1 MVVSFCAKIVKYNYY
16 ICELKQKTQ
25 NQLNMKRLFIFIAA
39 IFAAAVAFGQTPLP
53 NDPAVRVGQLENG
66 LKYYIR
72 HNEQPAQR
80 AEFWIATDAG
90 AHQEEDHQDGLAH
103 FFEHMCFNGTK
114 NFPGKSMLEYLQS
127 IGAEFGRNINA
138 STGFEVTQ
146 YMLNN
151 IPVVRESIVDSCLLV
166 LHDWSGFVT
175 CDPAEIDN
183 ERGVIIEEK
192 RSRDAAD
199 WRMYMAARP
208 YIYGDAPYANRTLI
222 GGYDQLANFE
232 HQSLYDFH
240 QKWYRPDNQAVI
252 VVGDIDV
259 DAVEAKIKTL
269 FSDIPVP
276 AAPVEKPVVKLA
288 DNVEPIVGIITDPEA
303 QYSYVE
309 LMWKREPLPKQFNN
323 TDMAFIAN
331 MVERYV
337 RQIMG
342 ERFSDLAA
350 DPASPFI
357 DAALYFY
364 PICNECDAT
373 RGQVLFREG
382 NMNAALKAFMVEVR
396 KMQQFGFND
405 AEVQRATDNIINGY
419 EKAVEAAASRKNGD
433 FVDPLLNNFY
443 KNEPYLEPEMALQL
457 AQGIC
462 SQMNAQVLNQ
472 LVAQFQFV
480 TDENLIVLYNGPSK
494 EGSIIPTEEDI
505 RNTLAEAKAVEIQAN
520 VEEAVNEPLISKKL
534 KGAKVKKT
542 ATTVYDATEW
552 TLKNGVKVIVLPTEL
567 KKDQVLF
574 NISKDGGKTL
584 IATEDLPSFEDD
596 IWSLY
601 VQNTGISKFSG
612 REIPKMLAGKSVSVS
627 PFIGSARHGVS
638 GSSSPKDLETAL
650 QAAYLLFTEPR
661 FDEAEY
667 MIGINQINA
676 LMPNLKSNPDFQ
688 FSIAM
693 NNILYGNNPRVV
705 NLTEETLAKASLA
718 TIERVYRELFKD
730 AAGAVVTIVGNVD
743 LATLK
748 PMVEKYIGSLPK
760 GKKATKINEANL
772 INFAEGQV
780 NEKVVLPM
788 QAPKST
794 VVQLYSAYVPV
805 TTKESVAL
813 DAANYIID
821 MIYTKTIRE
830 DEGGTYGVGTS
841 MVGQR
846 SPVQRMIAQIYF
858 NTNPESAEKLG
869 NLAEKGLRELAANG
883 PTAEQFNMAME
894 NFKKNLPESR
904 INNSYWM
911 NCLQNWNQLGIV
923 YDKEYEEAIN
933 TLTTED
939 VKAALQE
946 LLSQDNVIKIASFP
960 AE

>member
-1 MVVSFCAKIVKYNYY
+1 
-16 ICELKQKTQ
+16 
-25 NQLNMKRLFIFIAA
+25 MKRLFIFIAA
-39 IFAAAVAFGQTPLP
+39 LIAATVAFGQTPLP
-53 NDPAVRVGQLENG
+53 NDPAVRTGQLENG

-72 HNEQPAQR
+72 HNDQPAQR

-90 AHQEEDHQDGLAH
+90 ANQEEDHQDGLAH

-114 NFPGKSMLEYLQS
+114 NFPGKSMLTYLQS

-192 RSRDAAD
+192 RGRDAAD

-208 YIYGDAPYANRTLI
+208 YIYGDVPYGRRTLI

-232 HQSLYDFH
+232 HQSLTEFH
-240 QKWYRPDNQAVI
+240 QKWYRPDNQAII

-259 DAVEAKIKTL
+259 DAIEAKIKTM

-276 AAPVEKPVVKLA
+276 AEPVQKPVYKLA

-309 LMWKREPLPKQFNN
+309 ILWKREPMPKEFNN
-323 TDMAFIAN
+323 TDVAFMTNI
-331 MVERYV
+331 VKSYV

-342 ERFSDLAA
+342 ERLADIAA
-350 DPASPFI
+350 DPTSPFI
-357 DAALYFY
+357 QAGVYFY

-373 RGQVLFREG
+373 RAQVLFREG
-382 NMNAALKAFMVEVR
+382 NMAPALKTFMLEVE
-396 KMQQFGFND
+396 KMKQFGFTE
-405 AEVQRATDNIINGY
+405 AEVQRATENILKAY
-419 EKAVEAAASRKNGD
+419 EKAVEAAGSRKNGD

-443 KNEPYLEPEMALQL
+443 QNESYLEPELAYQL
-457 AQGIC
+457 AQGLCGQI
-462 SQMNAQVLNQ
+462 NAQILNQ
-472 LVAQFQFV
+472 LLGQFQFV
-480 TDENLIVLYNGPSK
+480 TDENMIVLYNGPSK
-494 EGSIIPTEEDI
+494 EGSIIPTEDEI
-505 RNTLAEAKAVEIQAN
+505 RNVLAEVKTIEVQPNA
-520 VEEAVNEPLISKKL
+520 EEAVNEPFISEEL
-534 KGAKVKKT
+534 KGSPVKT
-542 ATTVYDATEW
+542 AAETVYGATEW

-567 KKDQVLF
+567 KKDQVIF
-574 NISKDGGKTL
+574 NITKKGGKTL
-584 IATEDLPSFEDD
+584 IATEDLPSFEDN

-601 VQNTGISKFSG
+601 LEYAGISKFAG
-612 REIPKMLAGKSVSVS
+612 KNIPKMLAGKSLSVS
-627 PFIGSARHGVS
+627 PYIGGSRHGVN
-638 GSSSPKDLETAL
+638 GSSTPKDLETAL
-650 QAAYLLFTEPR
+650 QIAYLYFTAPR
-661 FDEAEY
+661 FDESEY
-667 MIGINQINA
+667 MTGINQINA
-676 LMPNLKSNPDFQ
+676 LMPNMKANPDFL
-688 FSIAM
+688 FDIEM
-693 NNILYGNNPRVV
+693 DKILYGNNPRVV
-705 NLTEETLAKASLA
+705 SLTDETLEKADLA

-743 LATLK
+743 LETLK

-760 GKKATKINEANL
+760 GKKATDVVEENL
-772 INFAEGQV
+772 ITFAKGVV
-780 NEKVVLPM
+780 NEEVRLPM

-794 VVQLYSAYVPV
+794 VVQLYTAYAPV
-805 TTKESVAL
+805 NTKKSVAL

-841 MVGQR
+841 MLAQKLPMER
-846 SPVQRMIAQIYF
+846 LIAQVYF
-858 NTNPESAEKLG
+858 NTNPESVEKLSALATKG
-869 NLAEKGLRELAANG
+869 LKELAENG
-883 PTAEQFNMAME
+883 PTAEHFNMAME

-904 INNSYWM
+904 INNSYWL
-911 NCLQNWNQLGIV
+911 NCLNTWVEQGIN
-923 YDKEYEEAIN
+923 YDAEYEEAIN
-933 TLTTED
+933 TLTAED

-946 LLSQDNVIKIASFP
+946 LLSQGNVINIASFP

>member
-1 MVVSFCAKIVKYNYY
+1 
-16 ICELKQKTQ
+16 
-25 NQLNMKRLFIFIAA
+25 MKRLFIFFAA

-53 NDPAVRVGQLENG
+53 NDPAVRVGKLENG
-66 LKYYIR
+66 LTYYIR

-114 NFPGKSMLEYLQS
+114 NFPGKSMLTYLQS

-175 CDPAEIDN
+175 CAPEEIDA

-192 RSRDAAD
+192 RSRDGAD
-199 WRMYMAARP
+199 WRMYMAQRP
-208 YIYGDAPYANRTLI
+208 YVYGDVPYGKRTLI

-232 HQSLYDFH
+232 HQSLIDFH

-269 FSDIPVP
+269 FSEIPVP
-276 AAPVEKPVVKLA
+276 AEPVVKPVVKLA
-288 DNVEPIVGIITDPEA
+288 DNVDPIVGVITDPEA

-309 LMWKREPLPKQFNN
+309 LMWKREPLPKELNN
-323 TDMAFIAN
+323 TDIAFVTGLLKN
-331 MVERYV
+331 YV
-337 RQIMG
+337 GQIMS
-342 ERFSDLAA
+342 ERFSDIAA
-350 DPASPFI
+350 DPESPFI
-357 DAALYFY
+357 QAGLFFY

-373 RGQVLFREG
+373 RGQVVFKEG
-382 NMNAALKAFMVEVR
+382 EMDKALKAFMVEVEKMR
-396 KMQQFGFND
+396 KFGFND
-405 AEVQRATDNIINGY
+405 SEVQRATENILNRY
-419 EKAVEAAASRKNGD
+419 QKAVEAAPTRKNRD
-433 FVDPLLNNFY
+433 LVSPLLDNFY
-443 KNEPYLEPEMALQL
+443 QNESYLEPEVALQL
-457 AQGIC
+457 VQTMC
-462 SQMNAQVLNQ
+462 PQFNAQVLNQ
-472 LVAQFQFV
+472 MIAQFQFV
-480 TDENLIVLYNGPSK
+480 TDENLIVIYNGPSK
-494 EGSIIPTEEDI
+494 EGSIVPTEAEI
-505 RNTLAEAKAVEIQAN
+505 RNTLAEAKKTEIKAN
-520 VEEAVNEPLISKKL
+520 AEEAVNEPFISGNL
-534 KGAKVKKT
+534 KGSKVKKASET
-542 ATTVYDATEW
+542 LYGATEW
-552 TLKNGVKVIVLPTEL
+552 ILKNGVKVVVLPTEL

-574 NISKDGGKTL
+574 NITKKGGRTL
-584 IATEDLPSFEDD
+584 IATEDMPSFDDD
-596 IWSLY
+596 IWGLY
-601 VQNTGISKFSG
+601 LQNSGISKFPG
-612 REIPKMLAGKSVSVS
+612 KTVPKMLAGKSLSVN
-627 PFIGSARHGVS
+627 PFIDGSRHGVS
-638 GSSSPKDLETAL
+638 GQCAPKDLETSL
-650 QAAYLLFTEPR
+650 QLAYLYFTDPR
-661 FDEAEY
+661 FDESEY
-667 MIGINQINA
+667 MVGINQINA
-676 LMPNLKSNPDFQ
+676 LLPNLESNPDYQ

-693 NNILYGNNPRVV
+693 NKILYGNNPRVTS
-705 NLTEETLAKASLA
+705 LTEETLAKANLA

-743 LATLK
+743 LETLK

-760 GKKATKINEANL
+760 GKKATEVNEENI
-772 INFAEGQV
+772 INFAQGQV
-780 NEKVVLPM
+780 KEVVKLKM

-794 VVQLYSAYVPV
+794 VVQLYSALAPV
-805 TTKESVAL
+805 NTKKSVAL

-841 MVGQR
+841 MVAQR
-846 SPVQRMIAQIYF
+846 VPQERLIAQVYF
-858 NTNPESAEKLG
+858 NTNPEAVEKLDALATKG
-869 NLAEKGLRELAANG
+869 LKELAENG
-883 PTAEQFNMAME
+883 PSQEHFNMAIE

-904 INNSYWM
+904 INNSWWM
-911 NCLQNWNQLGIV
+911 SCLQRLNEFGINH
-923 YDKEYEEAIN
+923 DAEYEEAIN
-933 TLTTED
+933 TLTPED

-946 LLSQDNVIKIASFP
+946 LLSQENVIKIASYP

>member
-1 MVVSFCAKIVKYNYY
+1 MQEHK
-16 ICELKQKTQ
+16 
-25 NQLNMKRLFIFIAA
+25 NQFYMKRLLIFLAA
-39 IFAAAVAFGQTPLP
+39 IVAATVAFGQNPLP

-72 HNEQPAQR
+72 HNDQPAQR

-114 NFPGKSMLEYLQS
+114 NFPGKSMLTYLQS

-175 CDPAEIDN
+175 CAPEEIDN

-208 YIYGDAPYANRTLI
+208 YIYGDVPYGRRTLI

-232 HQSLYDFH
+232 HKSLTEFH

-259 DAVEAKIKTL
+259 DAVETKIKAM

-276 AAPVEKPVVKLA
+276 ATPVEKPVYKLA
-288 DNVEPIVGIITDPEA
+288 ENAEPIVGIITDPEA

-309 LMWKREPLPKQFNN
+309 LLWKREPMPKQFNN
-323 TDMAFIAN
+323 TDVAFITN
-331 MVERYV
+331 IVKSYV

-342 ERFSDLAA
+342 ERLSDIAA

-357 DAALYFY
+357 QAGLYFY

-373 RGQVLFREG
+373 RGQVLFKEG
-382 NMNAALKAFMVEVR
+382 EMNKALKAFMIEVE
-396 KMQQFGFND
+396 KMKRFGFND
-405 AEVQRATDNIINGY
+405 SEVQRASDNIINSY
-419 EKAVEAAASRKNGD
+419 EKAVEAASTRKNGD
-433 FVDPLLNNFY
+433 FINPLLDNFY
-443 KNEPYLEPEMALQL
+443 QNESYLEPEFALQI
-457 AQGIC
+457 AQSIC
-462 SQMNAQVLNQ
+462 SQMNAQILNQ
-472 LVAQFQFV
+472 MLAQYQFV
-480 TDENLIVLYNGPSK
+480 TDENLIALYNGPSK
-494 EGSIIPTEEDI
+494 EGSIIPTEEEI
-505 RNTLAEAKAVEIQAN
+505 RNTLAEAKATEIQAN
-520 VEEAVNEPLISKKL
+520 VEEAINEPFISGSL
-534 KGAKVKKT
+534 KGSKVKT
-542 ATTVYDATEW
+542 SAETVYGATEW
-552 TLKNGVKVIVLPTEL
+552 TLKNGVKVVVLPTEL
-567 KKDQVLF
+567 KKDQVIF
-574 NISKDGGKTL
+574 NITKNGGKTL
-584 IATEDLPSFEDD
+584 ITTEDLASFEDD

-601 VQNTGISKFSG
+601 LQNTGISKFAG
-612 REIPKMLAGKSVSVS
+612 KNVPKMLAGKSLSVS
-627 PFIGSARHGVS
+627 PFIGGSRHGVS
-638 GSSSPKDLETAL
+638 GGCTPKDLETAL
-650 QAAYLLFTEPR
+650 QLAYLYFTEPR

-676 LMPNLKSNPDFQ
+676 LMPNMKANPDFQ

-693 NNILYGNNPRVV
+693 NEILYGHNPRVV
-705 NLTEETLAKASLA
+705 NLTEETLAKANLA

-760 GKKATKINEANL
+760 GKKATDVVEENL
-772 INFAEGQV
+772 ITFAKGVV
-780 NEKVVLPM
+780 NEVVKLPM

-794 VVQLYSAYVPV
+794 VVQLYTAYAPV
-805 TTKESVAL
+805 NTKKSVAL

-821 MIYTKTIRE
+821 MVYTKTIRE

-841 MVGQR
+841 MLAQKLPMER
-846 SPVQRMIAQIYF
+846 LIAQVYF
-858 NTNPESAEKLG
+858 NTNPESVEKLSALAAKG
-869 NLAEKGLRELAANG
+869 LKELAENG
-883 PTAEQFNMAME
+883 PTAEHFNMAME
-894 NFKKNLPESR
+894 NFKKNLPEQR
-904 INNSYWM
+904 INNGYWM
-911 NCLQNWNQLGIV
+911 NCLQTWNEQGIN
-923 YDKEYEEAIN
+923 YDAEYEEAVN
-933 TLTTED
+933 TLTAED

-946 LLSQDNVIKIASFP
+946 LLSQGNVINIASFP

>member
-1 MVVSFCAKIVKYNYY
+1 
-16 ICELKQKTQ
+16 
-25 NQLNMKRLFIFIAA
+25 MKRLFLFIAT
-39 IFAAAVAFGQTPLP
+39 IFVATAVFGQNPLP

-72 HNEQPAQR
+72 HNDQPAQR

-175 CDPAEIDN
+175 CAPEEIDN

-192 RSRDAAD
+192 RSRDGAD
-199 WRMYMAARP
+199 WRMYMAQRP
-208 YIYGDAPYANRTLI
+208 YIFGDTPYAKRTLI
-222 GGYDQLANFE
+222 GSYEQLANFE
-232 HQSLYDFH
+232 HQSLIDFH
-240 QKWYRPDNQAVI
+240 NKWYRPDNQAVI

-276 AAPVEKPVVKLA
+276 AEPAVKPEVKIA

-309 LMWKREPLPKQFNN
+309 LLWKSAPMPKQFKN
-323 TDMAFIAN
+323 TDVAFMTDLIKS
-331 MVERYV
+331 YV
-337 RQIMG
+337 QQIMS
-342 ERFSDLAA
+342 ERFSDIAA
-350 DPASPFI
+350 DPASPFLQ
-357 DAALYFY
+357 AGLYFY

-373 RGQVLFREG
+373 RGQVLFKEG
-382 NMNAALKAFMVEVR
+382 NMNEALKAFMIEVE
-396 KMQQFGFND
+396 KMRRFGFND
-405 AEVQRATDNIINGY
+405 GEVQRATENILKHY
-419 EKAVEAAASRKNGD
+419 EKAVEAASTRKNSD
-433 FVDPLLNNFY
+433 LVSPLLNNFY
-443 KNEPYLEPEMALQL
+443 QNEPYLEPSYALQI
-457 AQGIC
+457 AQALC
-462 SQMNAQVLNQ
+462 SQFNAQVLSQIAGQ
-472 LVAQFQFV
+472 LI

-494 EGSIIPTEEDI
+494 EGSVIPTEQEI
-505 RNTLAEAKAVEIQAN
+505 RDVLAGAKSADIQAN
-520 VEEAVNEPLISKKL
+520 AEEAVNEPFISQEL

-542 ATTVYDATEW
+542 AETVFGATEW
-552 TLKNGVKVIVLPTEL
+552 TLKNSVKVVVLPTEL
-567 KKDQVLF
+567 KKDQVIF
-574 NISKDGGKTL
+574 NITKKGGKTL

-596 IWSLY
+596 IWGLY
-601 VQNTGISKFSG
+601 LQNSGISKFAG
-612 REIPKMLAGKSVSVS
+612 KTVPKMLAGKSLSVT
-627 PFIGSARHGVS
+627 PFISGSRHGVS
-638 GSSSPKDLETAL
+638 GNSTPKDLETAL
-650 QAAYLLFTEPR
+650 QIAYLYFTEPR
-661 FDEAEY
+661 FDQDEY

-676 LMPNLKSNPDFQ
+676 LLPNLKANPDFQ

-693 NNILYGNNPRVV
+693 DQILYGNNPRVV
-705 NLTEETLAKASLA
+705 SLTEETLAKANLE

-743 LATLK
+743 IETLK

-760 GKKATKINEANL
+760 GKKAS
-772 INFAEGQV
+772 QV
-780 NEKVVLPM
+780 NEENLITFAKGEVNEVVKLQM

-794 VVQLYSAYVPV
+794 VVQVYSAYAPV
-805 TTKESVAL
+805 NTKKSVAL

-841 MVGQR
+841 MVAQR
-846 SPVQRMIAQIYF
+846 SPMERLIAQIYF
-858 NTNPESAEKLG
+858 NTNPDAVEKLSTLAVKG
-869 NLAEKGLRELAANG
+869 LKELAENG
-883 PTAEQFNMAME
+883 PTQEHFNMAME

-911 NCLQNWNQLGIV
+911 NCLQTWNEHGINHDV
-923 YDKEYEEAIN
+923 EYEEAIN
-933 TLTTED
+933 TLTPED
-939 VKAALQE
+939 VKDALQE
-946 LLSQDNVIKIASFP
+946 LLSQGNVINIASFP

>member
-1 MVVSFCAKIVKYNYY
+1 
-16 ICELKQKTQ
+16 
-25 NQLNMKRLFIFIAA
+25 MKRLFLFIAT
-39 IFAAAVAFGQTPLP
+39 IMVAATAFGQTPLP

-175 CDPAEIDN
+175 CAPEEIDN

-192 RSRDAAD
+192 RSRDAAN

-208 YIYGDAPYANRTLI
+208 YIYGDAPYAKRTLI
-222 GGYDQLANFE
+222 GSYEQLANFE
-232 HQSLYDFH
+232 HQSLIDFH

-276 AAPVEKPVVKLA
+276 ATPAEKPAVKIA

-309 LMWKREPLPKQFNN
+309 LMWKSEPMPKQLNN
-323 TDMAFIAN
+323 TDMAFMTE
-331 MVERYV
+331 MVKDYV
-337 RQIMG
+337 QQIMS
-342 ERFSDLAA
+342 ERFSDIAA

-357 DAALYFY
+357 QAGLFFY

-373 RGQVLFREG
+373 RGQVIFREG
-382 NMNAALKAFMVEVR
+382 DMAKALKAFMIEVE
-396 KMQQFGFND
+396 KMRRFGFND
-405 AEVQRATDNIINGY
+405 GEVQRATENILKHY
-419 EKAVEAAASRKNGD
+419 EKAVEAASTRKNGD
-433 FVDPLLNNFY
+433 LVNPLLNNFY
-443 KNEPYLEPEMALQL
+443 RNESYLQPELALQL
-457 AQGIC
+457 AQGLC
-462 SQMNAQVLNQ
+462 AQFNAQVLNQ
-472 LVAQFQFV
+472 IVAQLI

-494 EGSIIPTEEDI
+494 EGSVIPTEQEI
-505 RNTLAEAKAVEIQAN
+505 RDVLAEAKAAEIQAN
-520 VEEAVNEPLISKKL
+520 VEETVNEPFISKEL
-534 KGAKVKKT
+534 KGSKVKKAAEVIYG
-542 ATTVYDATEW
+542 ATQW
-552 TLKNGVKVIVLPTEL
+552 TLKNGVKVVVLPTSH
-567 KKDQVLF
+567 KKDQVMF
-574 NISKDGGKTL
+574 NITLQGGKTL
-584 IATEDLPSFEDD
+584 IATEDLPSFQDD
-596 IWSLY
+596 IWGLY
-601 VQNTGISKFSG
+601 LQNTGISKFAG
-612 REIPKMLAGKSVSVS
+612 KTVPKMLAGKSLSVN
-627 PFIGSARHGVS
+627 PFISGSTHGVS
-638 GSSSPKDLETAL
+638 GNSTPKDLETAL
-650 QAAYLLFTEPR
+650 QIAYLYFTEPR
-661 FDEAEY
+661 FDKDEY
-667 MIGINQINA
+667 MTGINQINA

-693 NNILYGNNPRVV
+693 DEILYGHNPRVV
-705 NLTEETLAKASLA
+705 NLTEETLAKADLA
-718 TIERVYRELFKD
+718 TIERVYRQLFKD

-743 LATLK
+743 LETLK
-748 PMVEKYIGSLPK
+748 PMVEKYLGSLPK
-760 GKKATKINEANL
+760 GKKATEINKENL
-772 INFAEGQV
+772 ITFAKGEV
-780 NEKVVLPM
+780 NEVVKLKM

-794 VVQLYSAYVPV
+794 VVQLYTAYAPV
-805 TTKESVAL
+805 NTKKSVAL

-841 MVGQR
+841 MLAQR
-846 SPVQRMIAQIYF
+846 SPMERLIAQIYF

-869 NLAEKGLRELAANG
+869 GLAAKGLKELAENG
-883 PTAEQFNMAME
+883 PTQEHFNMAIE

-904 INNSYWM
+904 INNGYWM
-911 NCLQNWNQLGIV
+911 NCLQTWNKHGIN
-923 YDKEYEEAIN
+923 YDAEYEEAVN
-933 TLTTED
+933 ALTPED

-946 LLSQDNVIKIASFP
+946 LLSQGNVIKIASFP
-960 AE
+960 EE

>member
-1 MVVSFCAKIVKYNYY
+1 
-16 ICELKQKTQ
+16 
-25 NQLNMKRLFIFIAA
+25 MKRLFLFIAT
-39 IFAAAVAFGQTPLP
+39 IFVATAVFGQNPLP

-72 HNEQPAQR
+72 HNDQPAQR

-175 CDPAEIDN
+175 CAPEEIDN

-192 RSRDAAD
+192 RSRDGAD
-199 WRMYMAARP
+199 WRMYMAQRP
-208 YIYGDAPYANRTLI
+208 YIFGDTPYAKRTLI
-222 GGYDQLANFE
+222 GSYEQLANFE
-232 HQSLYDFH
+232 HQSLIDFH
-240 QKWYRPDNQAVI
+240 NKWYRPDNQAVI

-276 AAPVEKPVVKLA
+276 AEPAVKPEVKIA

-309 LMWKREPLPKQFNN
+309 LLWKSAPMPKQFKN
-323 TDMAFIAN
+323 TDVAFMTDLIKS
-331 MVERYV
+331 YV
-337 RQIMG
+337 QQIMS
-342 ERFSDLAA
+342 ERFSDIAA
-350 DPASPFI
+350 DPASPFLQ
-357 DAALYFY
+357 AGLYFY

-373 RGQVLFREG
+373 RGQVLFKEG
-382 NMNAALKAFMVEVR
+382 NMNEALKAFMIEVE
-396 KMQQFGFND
+396 KMRRFGFND
-405 AEVQRATDNIINGY
+405 GEVQRATENILKHY
-419 EKAVEAAASRKNGD
+419 EKAVEAASTRKNSD
-433 FVDPLLNNFY
+433 LVSPLLNNFY
-443 KNEPYLEPEMALQL
+443 QNEPYLEPSYALQI
-457 AQGIC
+457 AQALC
-462 SQMNAQVLNQ
+462 SQFNAQVLSQIAGQ
-472 LVAQFQFV
+472 LI

-494 EGSIIPTEEDI
+494 EGSVIPTEQEI
-505 RNTLAEAKAVEIQAN
+505 RDVLASAKSADIQAN
-520 VEEAVNEPLISKKL
+520 AEEAVNEPFISQEL

-542 ATTVYDATEW
+542 AETVFGATEW
-552 TLKNGVKVIVLPTEL
+552 TLKNSVKVVVLPTEL
-567 KKDQVLF
+567 KKDQVIF
-574 NISKDGGKTL
+574 NITKKGGKTL

-596 IWSLY
+596 IWGLY
-601 VQNTGISKFSG
+601 LQNSGISKFAG
-612 REIPKMLAGKSVSVS
+612 KTVPKMLAGKSLSVT
-627 PFIGSARHGVS
+627 PFISGSRHGVS
-638 GSSSPKDLETAL
+638 GNSTPKDLETAL
-650 QAAYLLFTEPR
+650 QIAYLYFTEPR
-661 FDEAEY
+661 FDQDEY

-676 LMPNLKSNPDFQ
+676 LLPNLKANPDFQ

-693 NNILYGNNPRVV
+693 DQILYGNNPRVV
-705 NLTEETLAKASLA
+705 SLTEETLAKANLE

-743 LATLK
+743 LETLK

-760 GKKATKINEANL
+760 GKKASQVNDENL
-772 INFAEGQV
+772 ITFAKGEV
-780 NEKVVLPM
+780 NEVVKLQM

-794 VVQLYSAYVPV
+794 VVQVYSAYAPV
-805 TTKESVAL
+805 NTKKSVAL

-841 MVGQR
+841 MVAQR
-846 SPVQRMIAQIYF
+846 SPMERLIAQIYF
-858 NTNPESAEKLG
+858 NTNPDAVEKLSALAVKG
-869 NLAEKGLRELAANG
+869 LKELAENG
-883 PTAEQFNMAME
+883 PTQEHFNMAME

-911 NCLQNWNQLGIV
+911 NCLQTWNEHGINHDV
-923 YDKEYEEAIN
+923 EYEEAIN
-933 TLTTED
+933 TLTPED
-939 VKAALQE
+939 VKDALQE
-946 LLSQDNVIKIASFP
+946 LLSQGNVINIASFP

>member
-1 MVVSFCAKIVKYNYY
+1 
-16 ICELKQKTQ
+16 
-25 NQLNMKRLFIFIAA
+25 MKRLFIFIAA
-39 IFAAAVAFGQTPLP
+39 LIAATVAFGQTPLP
-53 NDPAVRVGQLENG
+53 NDPAVRTGQLENG

-72 HNEQPAQR
+72 HNDQPAQR

-90 AHQEEDHQDGLAH
+90 ANQEEDHQDGLAH

-114 NFPGKSMLEYLQS
+114 NFPGKSMLTYLQS

-192 RSRDAAD
+192 RGRDAAD

-208 YIYGDAPYANRTLI
+208 YIYGDVPYGRRTLI

-232 HQSLYDFH
+232 HQSLTEFH
-240 QKWYRPDNQAVI
+240 QKWYRPDNQAII

-259 DAVEAKIKTL
+259 DAIEAKIKTM

-276 AAPVEKPVVKLA
+276 AEPVQKPVYKLA

-309 LMWKREPLPKQFNN
+309 ILWKREPMPKEFNN
-323 TDMAFIAN
+323 TDVAFMTNI
-331 MVERYV
+331 VKSYV

-342 ERFSDLAA
+342 ERLADIAA
-350 DPASPFI
+350 DPTSPFI
-357 DAALYFY
+357 QAGVYFY

-373 RGQVLFREG
+373 RAQVLFREG
-382 NMNAALKAFMVEVR
+382 NMAPALKTFMLEVE
-396 KMQQFGFND
+396 KMKQFGFTE
-405 AEVQRATDNIINGY
+405 AEVQRATENILKAY
-419 EKAVEAAASRKNGD
+419 EKAVEAAGSRKNGD

-443 KNEPYLEPEMALQL
+443 QNESYLEPELAYQL
-457 AQGIC
+457 AQGLCGQI
-462 SQMNAQVLNQ
+462 NAQILNQ
-472 LVAQFQFV
+472 LLGQLQFV
-480 TDENLIVLYNGPSK
+480 TDENMIVLYNGPSK
-494 EGSIIPTEEDI
+494 EGSIIPTEDEI
-505 RNTLAEAKAVEIQAN
+505 RNVLAEVKTIEVQPNA
-520 VEEAVNEPLISKKL
+520 EEAVNEPFISEEL
-534 KGAKVKKT
+534 KGSPVKT
-542 ATTVYDATEW
+542 AAETVYGATEW

-567 KKDQVLF
+567 KKDQVIF
-574 NISKDGGKTL
+574 NITKKGGKTL
-584 IATEDLPSFEDD
+584 IATEDLPSFEDN

-601 VQNTGISKFSG
+601 LEYAGISKFAG
-612 REIPKMLAGKSVSVS
+612 KNIPKMLAGKSLSVS
-627 PFIGSARHGVS
+627 PYIGGSRHGVN
-638 GSSSPKDLETAL
+638 GSSTPKDLETAL
-650 QAAYLLFTEPR
+650 QIAYLYFTAPR
-661 FDEAEY
+661 FDESEY
-667 MIGINQINA
+667 MTGINQINA
-676 LMPNLKSNPDFQ
+676 LMPNMKANPDFL
-688 FSIAM
+688 FDIEM
-693 NNILYGNNPRVV
+693 DKILYGNNPRVV
-705 NLTEETLAKASLA
+705 SLTDETLEKADLA

-743 LATLK
+743 LETLK

-760 GKKATKINEANL
+760 GKKATDVVEENL
-772 INFAEGQV
+772 ITFAKGEV
-780 NEKVVLPM
+780 NEEVRLPM

-794 VVQLYSAYVPV
+794 VLQLYTAYAPV
-805 TTKESVAL
+805 NTKKSVAL

-821 MIYTKTIRE
+821 MVYTKTIRE

-841 MVGQR
+841 MVAQKLPMER
-846 SPVQRMIAQIYF
+846 LIAQVQF
-858 NTNPESAEKLG
+858 ATNPESVAKLSG
-869 NLAEKGLRELAANG
+869 LATKGLKELAENG
-883 PTAEQFNMAME
+883 PTAEHFNMAVE
-894 NFKKNLPESR
+894 NFKKNLPEKR
-904 INNSYWM
+904 INNSYWL
-911 NCLQNWNQLGIV
+911 NCLNTWTEQGIDV
-923 YDKEYEEAIN
+923 DAEYEEALN
-933 TLTTED
+933 SLTAED

-946 LLSQDNVIKIASFP
+946 LLSQGNVINIASFP

>member
-1 MVVSFCAKIVKYNYY
+1 
-16 ICELKQKTQ
+16 
-25 NQLNMKRLFIFIAA
+25 MKRLFICIAA
-39 IFAAAVAFGQTPLP
+39 IIAATVAFGQTPLP
-53 NDPAVRVGQLENG
+53 NDPAVRTGQLENG

-72 HNEQPAQR
+72 HNDQPAQR

-90 AHQEEDHQDGLAH
+90 ANQEEDHQDGLAH

-114 NFPGKSMLEYLQS
+114 NFPGKSMLTYLQS

-151 IPVVRESIVDSCLLV
+151 IPAVRESIVDSCLLV

-192 RSRDAAD
+192 RGRDAAD

-208 YIYGDAPYANRTLI
+208 YIYGDVPYGRRTLI

-232 HQSLYDFH
+232 HQSLTEFH

-259 DAVEAKIKTL
+259 DAVEAKIKTM

-276 AAPVEKPVVKLA
+276 AEPVKKPVYKLA

-309 LMWKREPLPKQFNN
+309 LLWKREPMPKEFNN
-323 TDMAFIAN
+323 TDVAFMAE
-331 MVERYV
+331 MVKRYV
-337 RQIMG
+337 RQIMA
-342 ERFSDLAA
+342 ERFADIAA

-357 DAALYFY
+357 QAGLYFY

-373 RGQVLFREG
+373 RAQVLFKEG
-382 NMNAALKAFMVEVR
+382 NMAPALKAFMLEVE
-396 KMQQFGFND
+396 KMKQFGFTE
-405 AEVQRATDNIINGY
+405 AEVQRATENILNGY

-443 KNEPYLEPEMALQL
+443 QNESYLEPELALQL
-457 AQGIC
+457 AQGLCGQI
-462 SQMNAQVLNQ
+462 NAQILNQ
-472 LVAQFQFV
+472 LLGQFQFV
-480 TDENLIVLYNGPSK
+480 TDENMIVLYNGPSK
-494 EGSIIPTEEDI
+494 EGSIIPTEDEI
-505 RNTLAEAKAVEIQAN
+505 KAVLAEVKTIEVQPNA
-520 VEEAVNEPLISKKL
+520 EEAVNEPFISKEL
-534 KGAKVKKT
+534 KGSAVKTT
-542 ATTVYDATEW
+542 AETVYGATEW

-567 KKDQVLF
+567 KKDQVIF
-574 NISKDGGKTL
+574 NITKKGGKTL
-584 IATEDLPSFEDD
+584 IATEDLPSFEDN

-601 VQNTGISKFSG
+601 LEYTGISKFAG
-612 REIPKMLAGKSVSVS
+612 KNVPKMLAGKSLSVS
-627 PFIGSARHGVS
+627 PYIGGSRHGVN
-638 GSSSPKDLETAL
+638 GSSTPKDLETAL
-650 QAAYLLFTEPR
+650 QIAYLYFTEPR

-667 MIGINQINA
+667 MTGINQIHA
-676 LMPNLKSNPDFQ
+676 LMPNMKANPDFL
-688 FSIAM
+688 FDIEM
-693 NNILYGNNPRVV
+693 DKILYGNNPRVV
-705 NLTEETLAKASLA
+705 SLTDETLAKADLA

-743 LATLK
+743 LETLK
-748 PMVEKYIGSLPK
+748 PMVEKYLGSLPK
-760 GKKATKINEANL
+760 GKKATDVAEENL
-772 INFAEGQV
+772 ITFAKGVV
-780 NEKVVLPM
+780 NEEVKLPM

-794 VVQLYSAYVPV
+794 VVQLYTAYAPV
-805 TTKESVAL
+805 NTKKSVAL
-813 DAANYIID
+813 SAANYIID

-841 MVGQR
+841 MVAQKLPMER
-846 SPVQRMIAQIYF
+846 LIAQVYF
-858 NTNPESAEKLG
+858 NTNPESVAKLSALATKG
-869 NLAEKGLRELAANG
+869 LKELAENG
-883 PTAEQFNMAME
+883 PTAEHFNMAME

-904 INNSYWM
+904 INNSYWL
-911 NCLQNWNQLGIV
+911 NCLNTWVEQGIN
-923 YDKEYEEAIN
+923 YDAEYEEAIN
-933 TLTTED
+933 TLTAED

-946 LLSQDNVIKIASFP
+946 LLSQGNVISIASYP

>member
-1 MVVSFCAKIVKYNYY
+1 
-16 ICELKQKTQ
+16 
-25 NQLNMKRLFIFIAA
+25 MKRLFLFIAT
-39 IFAAAVAFGQTPLP
+39 IFVATAVFGQNPLP

-72 HNEQPAQR
+72 HNDQPAQR

-175 CDPAEIDN
+175 CAPEEIDN

-192 RSRDAAD
+192 RSRDGAD
-199 WRMYMAARP
+199 WRMYMAQRP
-208 YIYGDAPYANRTLI
+208 YIFGDTPYAKRTLI
-222 GGYDQLANFE
+222 GSYEQLANFE
-232 HQSLYDFH
+232 HQSLIDFH
-240 QKWYRPDNQAVI
+240 NKWYRPDNQAVI

-276 AAPVEKPVVKLA
+276 AEPAVKPEVKIA

-309 LMWKREPLPKQFNN
+309 LLWKSAPMPKQFKN
-323 TDMAFIAN
+323 TDVAFMTDLIKS
-331 MVERYV
+331 YV
-337 RQIMG
+337 QQIMS
-342 ERFSDLAA
+342 ERFSDIAA
-350 DPASPFI
+350 DPASPFLQ
-357 DAALYFY
+357 AGLYFY

-373 RGQVLFREG
+373 RGQVLFKEG
-382 NMNAALKAFMVEVR
+382 NMNEALKAFMIEVE
-396 KMQQFGFND
+396 KMRRFGFND
-405 AEVQRATDNIINGY
+405 GEVQRATENILKHY
-419 EKAVEAAASRKNGD
+419 EKAVEAASTRKNSD
-433 FVDPLLNNFY
+433 LVSPLLNNFY
-443 KNEPYLEPEMALQL
+443 QNEPYLEPSYALQI
-457 AQGIC
+457 AQALC
-462 SQMNAQVLNQ
+462 SQFNAQVLSQIAGQ
-472 LVAQFQFV
+472 LI

-494 EGSIIPTEEDI
+494 EGSVIPTEQEI
-505 RNTLAEAKAVEIQAN
+505 RDVLAGAKSADIQAN
-520 VEEAVNEPLISKKL
+520 AEEAVNEPFISQEL

-542 ATTVYDATEW
+542 AETVFGATEW
-552 TLKNGVKVIVLPTEL
+552 TLKNGVKVVVLPTEL
-567 KKDQVLF
+567 KKDQVIF
-574 NISKDGGKTL
+574 NITKKGGKTL

-596 IWSLY
+596 IWGLY
-601 VQNTGISKFSG
+601 LQNSGISKFAG
-612 REIPKMLAGKSVSVS
+612 KTVPKMLAGKSLSVT
-627 PFIGSARHGVS
+627 PFISGSRHGVS
-638 GSSSPKDLETAL
+638 GNSTPKDLETAL
-650 QAAYLLFTEPR
+650 QIAYLYFTEPR
-661 FDEAEY
+661 FDQDEY

-676 LMPNLKSNPDFQ
+676 LLPNLKANPDFQ

-693 NNILYGNNPRVV
+693 DQILYGNNPRVV
-705 NLTEETLAKASLA
+705 SLTEETLAKANLE

-743 LATLK
+743 LETLK

-760 GKKATKINEANL
+760 GKKAS
-772 INFAEGQV
+772 QV
-780 NEKVVLPM
+780 NEENLITFAKGEVNEVVKLQM

-794 VVQLYSAYVPV
+794 VVQLYSAYAPV
-805 TTKESVAL
+805 NTKKSVAL

-821 MIYTKTIRE
+821 MVYTKTIRE

-841 MVGQR
+841 MVAQR
-846 SPVQRMIAQIYF
+846 SPMERLIAQIYF
-858 NTNPESAEKLG
+858 NTNPDAVEKLSALAVKG
-869 NLAEKGLRELAANG
+869 LKELAENG
-883 PTAEQFNMAME
+883 PTQEHFNMAME

-911 NCLQNWNQLGIV
+911 NCLQTWNEHGINHDV
-923 YDKEYEEAIN
+923 EYEEAIN
-933 TLTTED
+933 TLTPED
-939 VKAALQE
+939 VKDALQE
-946 LLSQDNVIKIASFP
+946 LLSQGNVINIASFP

>member
-1 MVVSFCAKIVKYNYY
+1 
-16 ICELKQKTQ
+16 
-25 NQLNMKRLFIFIAA
+25 MKRLFLFIAT
-39 IFAAAVAFGQTPLP
+39 IFVATAVFGQNPLP

-72 HNEQPAQR
+72 HNDQPAQR

-175 CDPAEIDN
+175 CAPEEIDN

-192 RSRDAAD
+192 RSRDGAD
-199 WRMYMAARP
+199 WRMYMAQRP
-208 YIYGDAPYANRTLI
+208 YIYGDTPYAKRTLI
-222 GGYDQLANFE
+222 GSYEQLANFE
-232 HQSLYDFH
+232 HQSLIDFH
-240 QKWYRPDNQAVI
+240 NKWYRPDNQAVI

-276 AAPVEKPVVKLA
+276 AEPAVKPEVKIA

-309 LMWKREPLPKQFNN
+309 LLWKSAPMPKQIKN
-323 TDMAFIAN
+323 TDVAFMTDLIKS
-331 MVERYV
+331 YV
-337 RQIMG
+337 QQIMS
-342 ERFSDLAA
+342 ERFSDIAA
-350 DPASPFI
+350 DPASPFLQ
-357 DAALYFY
+357 AGLYFY

-373 RGQVLFREG
+373 RGQVLFKEG
-382 NMNAALKAFMVEVR
+382 NMNEALKAFMIEVE
-396 KMQQFGFND
+396 KMRRFGFND
-405 AEVQRATDNIINGY
+405 GEVQRATENILKHY
-419 EKAVEAAASRKNGD
+419 EKAVEAASTRKNSD
-433 FVDPLLNNFY
+433 LVSPLLNNFY
-443 KNEPYLEPEMALQL
+443 QNEPYLEPSYALQI
-457 AQGIC
+457 AQALC
-462 SQMNAQVLNQ
+462 SQFNAQVLSQIAGQ
-472 LVAQFQFV
+472 LI

-494 EGSIIPTEEDI
+494 EGSVIPTEQEI
-505 RNTLAEAKAVEIQAN
+505 RDVLAAAKAAEIQAN
-520 VEEAVNEPLISKKL
+520 VEEAVNEPFISQEL

-542 ATTVYDATEW
+542 AEIVFGATEW
-552 TLKNGVKVIVLPTEL
+552 TLKNGVKVVVLPTEL
-567 KKDQVLF
+567 KKDQVIF
-574 NISKDGGKTL
+574 NITKKGGKTL

-596 IWSLY
+596 IWGLY
-601 VQNTGISKFSG
+601 LQNSGISKFAG
-612 REIPKMLAGKSVSVS
+612 KTVPKMLAGKSLSVN
-627 PFIGSARHGVS
+627 PFINGSRHGVS
-638 GSSSPKDLETAL
+638 GSSTPKDLETAL
-650 QAAYLLFTEPR
+650 QIAYLYFTEPR
-661 FDEAEY
+661 FDKDEY

-676 LMPNLKSNPDFQ
+676 LLPNLKASPDFQ

-693 NNILYGNNPRVV
+693 DQILYGNNPRVV
-705 NLTEETLAKASLA
+705 SLTEETLAKANLE

-743 LATLK
+743 LETLK

-760 GKKATKINEANL
+760 GKKAS
-772 INFAEGQV
+772 QV
-780 NEKVVLPM
+780 NEENLITFAKGEVNEVVKLQM

-794 VVQLYSAYVPV
+794 VVQLYSAYAPV
-805 TTKESVAL
+805 NTKKSVAL

-841 MVGQR
+841 MVAQR
-846 SPVQRMIAQIYF
+846 SPMERLIAQIYF
-858 NTNPESAEKLG
+858 NTNPDAVEKLSALAVKG
-869 NLAEKGLRELAANG
+869 LKELAENG
-883 PTAEQFNMAME
+883 PTQEHFNMAME

-911 NCLQNWNQLGIV
+911 NCLQTWNEHGINHDV
-923 YDKEYEEAIN
+923 EYEEAIN
-933 TLTTED
+933 TLTPED
-939 VKAALQE
+939 VKDALQE
-946 LLSQDNVIKIASFP
+946 LLSQGNVINIASFP

>member
-1 MVVSFCAKIVKYNYY
+1 
-16 ICELKQKTQ
+16 
-25 NQLNMKRLFIFIAA
+25 MKRLFIFIAA
-39 IFAAAVAFGQTPLP
+39 MIAATVAFGQTPLP
-53 NDPAVRVGQLENG
+53 NDPAVRTGQLENG

-72 HNEQPAQR
+72 HNDQPAQR

-90 AHQEEDHQDGLAH
+90 ANQEEDHQDGLAH

-114 NFPGKSMLEYLQS
+114 NFPGKSMLTYLQS

-192 RSRDAAD
+192 RGRDAAD

-208 YIYGDAPYANRTLI
+208 YIYGDVPYGRRTLI

-232 HQSLYDFH
+232 HQSLIEFH

-259 DAVEAKIKTL
+259 DAVEAKIKTM

-276 AAPVEKPVVKLA
+276 AEPVQKPVYKLA

-309 LMWKREPLPKQFNN
+309 LLWKREPLPKEFNN
-323 TDMAFIAN
+323 TDVAFMTE
-331 MVERYV
+331 MVKRYV
-337 RQIMG
+337 RQIMA
-342 ERFSDLAA
+342 ERFADIAA

-357 DAALYFY
+357 QAGLYFY

-373 RGQVLFREG
+373 RAQVLFREG
-382 NMNAALKAFMVEVR
+382 NMAPALKAFMLEVE
-396 KMQQFGFND
+396 KMKQFGFTE
-405 AEVQRATDNIINGY
+405 AEVQRATENILNGY
-419 EKAVEAAASRKNGD
+419 EKAVEAAGSRKNGD

-443 KNEPYLEPEMALQL
+443 MNESYLEPELALQL
-457 AQGIC
+457 AQGLC
-462 SQMNAQVLNQ
+462 GQLNAQILNQ
-472 LVAQFQFV
+472 LLGQLQFV
-480 TDENLIVLYNGPSK
+480 TEENMIVLYNGPSK
-494 EGSIIPTEEDI
+494 EGSIIPTEDEI
-505 RNTLAEAKAVEIQAN
+505 KAVLAEVKTIEVQPNA
-520 VEEAVNEPLISKKL
+520 EEAVNEPFISKKL
-534 KGAKVKKT
+534 KGSKVKKT
-542 ATTVYDATEW
+542 AETVYGATEW
-552 TLKNGVKVIVLPTEL
+552 KLKNGVKVVVLPTEL
-567 KKDQVLF
+567 KKDQVIF
-574 NISKDGGKTL
+574 NITKKGGKTL
-584 IATEDLPSFEDD
+584 IATEDLPSFEDN

-601 VQNTGISKFSG
+601 LEYSGISKFAG
-612 REIPKMLAGKSVSVS
+612 KNVPKMLAGKSLSVS
-627 PFIGSARHGVS
+627 PYIGGSRHGVN
-638 GSSSPKDLETAL
+638 GSAAPKDLETAL
-650 QAAYLLFTEPR
+650 QVAYLYFTDPR

-667 MIGINQINA
+667 MTGINQIHA
-676 LMPNLKSNPDFQ
+676 LMPNMLANPDFL
-688 FSIAM
+688 FDIEM
-693 NNILYGNNPRVV
+693 DKILYGNNPRVV
-705 NLTEETLAKASLA
+705 SLTEETLAKADLA

-748 PMVEKYIGSLPK
+748 PMVEKYLGSIPK
-760 GKKATKINEANL
+760 GKKATDVVDENL
-772 INFAEGQV
+772 ITFAPGVV
-780 NEKVVLPM
+780 NEEVKLPM

-794 VVQLYSAYVPV
+794 VVQLYTAYAPV
-805 TTKESVAL
+805 DTKKSVAL
-813 DAANYIID
+813 EAANYIID

-841 MVGQR
+841 MVAQKLPMER
-846 SPVQRMIAQIYF
+846 LIAQVYF
-858 NTNPESAEKLG
+858 NTNPEAVAKLSALATKGLKE
-869 NLAEKGLRELAANG
+869 LAENG
-883 PTAEQFNMAME
+883 PTAEHFNMTME
-894 NFKKNLPESR
+894 NFKKNLPEKR
-904 INNSYWM
+904 INNSYWL
-911 NCLQNWNQLGIV
+911 NCLNTWVEQGIN
-923 YDKEYEEAIN
+923 YDVEYEEAIN
-933 TLTTED
+933 TLTAED

-946 LLSQDNVIKIASFP
+946 LLSQGNVISISSFP

>member
-1 MVVSFCAKIVKYNYY
+1 
-16 ICELKQKTQ
+16 
-25 NQLNMKRLFIFIAA
+25 MKRLFICIAA
-39 IFAAAVAFGQTPLP
+39 IIAATVAFGQTPLP
-53 NDPAVRVGQLENG
+53 NDPAVRTGQLENG

-72 HNEQPAQR
+72 HNDQPAQR

-90 AHQEEDHQDGLAH
+90 ANQEEDHQDGLAH

-114 NFPGKSMLEYLQS
+114 NFPGKSMLTYLQS

-166 LHDWSGFVT
+166 LHDWSGYVT
-175 CDPAEIDN
+175 CDPAEVDN

-199 WRMYMAARP
+199 WRMYMASLP
-208 YIYGDAPYANRTLI
+208 YIYGDVPYGKRTLI
-222 GGYDQLANFE
+222 GGYDQLANFKYE
-232 HQSLYDFH
+232 SLIEFH

-259 DAVEAKIKTL
+259 DAVEAKIKTM

-276 AAPVEKPVVKLA
+276 SAPVEKPVYKLA

-309 LMWKREPLPKQFNN
+309 LLWKREPMPKELNN
-323 TDMAFIAN
+323 TDAAFMIN
-331 MVERYV
+331 MVKRYV
-337 RQIMG
+337 RQIMS
-342 ERFSDLAA
+342 ERLSDIAA
-350 DPASPFI
+350 DPTSPFI
-357 DAALYFY
+357 QAGVYFY

-373 RGQVLFREG
+373 RAQVLFREG
-382 NMNAALKAFMVEVR
+382 NMEPALKAFMLEVE
-396 KMQQFGFND
+396 KMKQFGFTE
-405 AEVQRATDNIINGY
+405 AEVQRATENIINGY

-443 KNEPYLEPEMALQL
+443 ENASYLQPELALQL
-457 AQGIC
+457 AQSLCG
-462 SQMNAQVLNQ
+462 QLNAQLLNQ
-472 LVAQFQFV
+472 VLAGMQFV
-480 TDENLIVLYNGPSK
+480 TDENMIVLYNGPSK
-494 EGSIIPTEEDI
+494 EGSIIPTEEQI
-505 RNTLAEAKAVEIQAN
+505 RNVLAEVKTIEVQPYA
-520 VEEAVNEPLISKKL
+520 EETVNEPFISKTL
-534 KGAKVKKT
+534 KGSAVKKT
-542 ATTVYDATEW
+542 AETVYGATEW
-552 TLKNGVKVIVLPTEL
+552 TLKNGVKVVVLPTEL
-567 KKDQVLF
+567 KKDQVIF
-574 NISKDGGKTL
+574 NITKKGGKTL

-601 VQNTGISKFSG
+601 LEYTGISKFAG
-612 REIPKMLAGKSVSVS
+612 KTVPKMLAGKSLSVS
-627 PFIGSARHGVS
+627 PYIGGSRHGVN
-638 GSSSPKDLETAL
+638 GSAAPKDLETAL
-650 QAAYLLFTEPR
+650 QIAYLYFTEPR

-667 MIGINQINA
+667 MTGINQINA
-676 LMPNLKSNPDFQ
+676 LMPNMKANPDFL
-688 FSIAM
+688 FSNAM
-693 NNILYGNNPRVV
+693 NDILYGYNPRVV
-705 NLTEETLAKASLA
+705 NLTEETLAKANLA

-748 PMVEKYIGSLPK
+748 PMVEKYLGSLPK
-760 GKKATKINEANL
+760 GKKATDVVEENL
-772 INFAEGQV
+772 ITFAKGVV
-780 NEKVVLPM
+780 NEEVRLPM

-794 VVQLYSAYVPV
+794 VVQLYTAYAPV
-805 TTKESVAL
+805 NTKKSVAL

-841 MVGQR
+841 MVAQKLPMER
-846 SPVQRMIAQIYF
+846 LIAQVYF
-858 NTNPESAEKLG
+858 NTNPEAVAKLSALATKGLMELAENGPSAEH
-869 NLAEKGLRELAANG
+869 
-883 PTAEQFNMAME
+883 FNMAME
-894 NFKKNLPESR
+894 NFKKNLPEKR
-904 INNSYWM
+904 INNSYWL
-911 NCLQNWNQLGIV
+911 NCLNTWVEQGIN
-923 YDKEYEEAIN
+923 YDVEYEEAIN
-933 TLTTED
+933 TLTAED

-946 LLSQDNVIKIASFP
+946 LLSQGNVINIASFP